1 MLTGYNTDFLHRGVV
16 LHVQTEDK
24 GEANP
29 WIESLIYIGGRVV
42 AVERSSY
49 EDLVSAGADL
59 SAVAQRMDAQHTAL
73 IHAVQGGE
81 YDERLK
87 DYLPTGSEAA
97 ASGDSAPA
105 DRKAAAAQASL
116 PDALDRLV
124 GGYLEN
130 EVSREVLELTVQG
143 EFTASE
149 GRPTAVQIM
158 LRGSNS
164 GNPISDVDV
173 WAEFISTVAEPRVL
187 ARSRSDANGGAR
199 LQFEVPA
206 LQRGTGAVIIAAESA
221 ELGRAELQHLL

>member
-24 GEANP
+24 GEGNP

-49 EDLVSAGADL
+49 EDLVRAGADL

-73 IHAVQGGE
+73 IQSVQGGE

-87 DYLPTGSEAA
+87 DHLPAADAA
-97 ASGDSAPA
+97 AAAVSAA
-105 DRKAAAAQASL
+105 GARMAAAAQASV
-116 PDALDRLV
+116 PAALDRLV
-124 GGYLEN
+124 GSYLKN
-130 EVSREVLELTVQG
+130 EVSREVLELTVEG

-149 GRPTAVQIM
+149 GRPAAVQIL

-164 GNPISDVDV
+164 GEPISDVDV
-173 WAEFISTVAEPRVL
+173 WAEFISTVAEPRIL
-187 ARSRSDANGGAR
+187 ARSRSDENGGAR

-221 ELGRAELQHLL
+221 ELGRAEVQHLL